1 MEKLRYENETK
12 LNQDQLI
19 DLLSQ
24 QTLPLSKLITY
35 ISSILILTLILILN
49 WDSSNQDLYII
60 LTVLLGLGLVF
71 VVLILIFKKWLIK
84 ISNTN
89 LASGVTYK
97 YIFYENEFSVDS
109 TINEKTSHMA
119 MQYKGL
125 EKIVV
130 KEDYAFIYLNSVSI
144 FFVDLN
150 SFEGCKEEVIK
161 LFAPYKKK
169 KSKR

>member
-71 VVLILIFKKWLIK
+71 VVLILIFKKFL
-84 ISNTN
+84 
-89 LASGVTYK
+89 L
-97 YIFYENEFSVDS
+97 
-109 TINEKTSHMA
+109 
-119 MQYKGL
+119 
-125 EKIVV
+125 
-130 KEDYAFIYLNSVSI
+130 
-144 FFVDLN
+144 
-150 SFEGCKEEVIK
+150 
-161 LFAPYKKK
+161 
-169 KSKR
+169 